1 MEPIFICSKHLLF
14 AKGLHQLLAEQVPPL
29 SAITIVEEIQ
39 LIGAL
44 QKYSAPPLIIHQ
56 LEMRE
61 EDYTHFEILQKH
73 ISPQMKLLV
82 VADDIVTA
90 AKMIQRDGRFTCF
103 LDVRANEQAFTRMIK
118 LMMSPN
124 T

>member
-1 MEPIFICSKHLLF
+1 MEPVFICSKHLLF
-14 AKGLHQLLAEQVPPL
+14 AKGLHQLLAEQVPAL
-29 SAITIVEEIQ
+29 SAITIVDEIQ
-39 LIGAL
+39 LIQAL
-44 QKYSAPPLIIHQ
+44 REYPTPPLIIHQ

-61 EDYTHFEILQKH
+61 EDYIHFETLQAH
-73 ISPQMKLLV
+73 IGPQMKLLI

-90 AKMIQRDGRFTCF
+90 SKLIQRDGRFTCF
-103 LDVRANEQAFTRMIK
+103 LDVRANELAFTRMIK